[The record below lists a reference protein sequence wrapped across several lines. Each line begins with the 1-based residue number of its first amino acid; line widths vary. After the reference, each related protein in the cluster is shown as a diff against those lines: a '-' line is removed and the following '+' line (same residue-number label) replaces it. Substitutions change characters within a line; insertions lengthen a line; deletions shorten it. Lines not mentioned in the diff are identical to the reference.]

1 MKNFKRL
8 VATVLILAF
17 CMFQYN
23 ANAQEED
30 EKTPYW
36 YVTYHKLQWN
46 RVDSLQKLASKYT
59 KLIVAQAKKNGT
71 ILDYNFLIHH
81 TGSDSNVVIMIKYPS
96 WAAIG
101 EGSGFGKAFKEIE
114 PDKEKRDAIS
124 ASYGW
129 CFEGSTHTDTI
140 YGDAL
145 E

>member
-8 VATVLILAF
+8 VATVLIMAF

-23 ANAQEED
+23 ATAQED

-46 RVDSLQKLASKYT
+46 RVDSLQKLAAKYT

-96 WAAIG
+96 WDAIDKG
-101 EGSGFGKAFKEIE
+101 AGFGKAFKEIE
-114 PDKEKRDAIS
+114 PDEEKRKEIGKA
-124 ASYGW
+124 YNW